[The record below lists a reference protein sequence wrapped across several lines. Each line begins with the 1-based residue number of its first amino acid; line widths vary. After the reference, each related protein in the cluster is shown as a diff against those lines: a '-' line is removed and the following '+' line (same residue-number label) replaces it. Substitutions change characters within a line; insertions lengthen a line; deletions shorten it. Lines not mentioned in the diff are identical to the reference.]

1 MNAAAF
7 VPAFRQ
13 IGLGASTFGV
23 VLAVSLPLALMDRG
37 MALGAAVGVAS
48 VLVALFARR
57 LRFAL
62 IAAALLA
69 VLGAFAATQ
78 SIHMARHHAPSP
90 QGLAQM
96 APAAGTPNDPAASI
110 VLRNRD
116 RETAPASLI
125 LPARAEI
132 VAADGT
138 RSSLTM
144 PAGWTV
150 PAALF
155 VFWIAMCGVIAGGR
169 IAARHV
175 NRALAAI

>member
-23 VLAVSLPLALMDRG
+23 VLAVSLPLALVDRG

-48 VLVALFARR
+48 VLIALFARR
-57 LRFAL
+57 LRIAL
-62 IAAALLA
+62 MAAALLA

-78 SIHMARHHAPSP
+78 SIHMARHEAPMP
-90 QGLAQM
+90 QRLALI
-96 APAAGTPNDPAASI
+96 APAAGTPNDPAASV
-110 VLRNRD
+110 VLRD
-116 RETAPASLI
+116 REASPTALI

-138 RSSLTM
+138 RSSVTLPAGWTM
-144 PAGWTV
+144 PAG
-150 PAALF
+150 LF
-155 VFWIAMCGVIAGGR
+155 ACR
-169 IAARHV
+169 SS
-175 NRALAAI
+175 